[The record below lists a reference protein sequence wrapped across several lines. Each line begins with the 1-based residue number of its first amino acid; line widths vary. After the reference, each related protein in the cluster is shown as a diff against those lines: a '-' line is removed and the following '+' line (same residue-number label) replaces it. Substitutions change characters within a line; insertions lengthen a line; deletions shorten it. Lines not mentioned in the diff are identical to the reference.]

1 MVAADPF
8 GVAASQSF
16 DLIVTGD
23 AQAPHVSVD
32 LSQSPANLGSQVIV
46 FVSATDNVR
55 VVDLVLTVNGTP
67 LPVDSNGRATFHA
80 VQVGT
85 FDVTARAADVAGN
98 VGTATTTLLVI
109 DLNDVDAPNVA
120 ITSPINDAVL
130 MNMVDV
136 IGTANDDS
144 LLFYTLEVALLGNT
158 TFTEIARGTT
168 AVVNGVLGRFDPT
181 LLSNDTYALRLTAT
195 DTGGNT
201 ATMEQIVHVAGDLK
215 LGNFNLAFTDLTVP
229 VFGVPIT
236 VARTYDTLT
245 ATRSGDFGF
254 GWRLEFR
261 NMNLRTSVTPSHLE
275 EYGIFSPF
283 QAGSRVYVSLPG
295 GNRQAFT
302 FQPELASGFRG
313 GFLGIFEP
321 HFVPDPGVKSS
332 LTVTPADLRIS
343 ADGSVFDYGT
353 GIPYHPASGLFGGSY
368 LLTTK
373 DGIAFDIDG
382 QTGQLNALSDPN
394 DNTLTFSDA
403 GIVGPDGN
411 SIIFDAIRKVASA
424 VLSIQPASAFVT
436 STTPAAT

>member
-1 MVAADPF
+1 M
-8 GVAASQSF
+8 
-16 DLIVTGD
+16 
-23 AQAPHVSVD
+23 
-32 LSQSPANLGSQVIV
+32 
-46 FVSATDNVR
+46 
-55 VVDLVLTVNGTP
+55 
-67 LPVDSNGRATFHA
+67 
-80 VQVGT
+80 
-85 FDVTARAADVAGN
+85 
-98 VGTATTTLLVI
+98 
-109 DLNDVDAPNVA
+109 
-120 ITSPINDAVL
+120 
-130 MNMVDV
+130 
-136 IGTANDDS
+136 
-144 LLFYTLEVALLGNT
+144 
-158 TFTEIARGTT
+158 
-168 AVVNGVLGRFDPT
+168 
-181 LLSNDTYALRLTAT
+181 RLTAT
-195 DTGGNT
+195 DTGGNM

-275 EYGIFSPF
+275 EYGIFNPF

-353 GIPYHPASGLFGGSY
+353 GIPYHPASSLFGGSY

-373 DGIAFDIDG
+373 EGIAFDIDG
-382 QTGQLNALSDPN
+382 QTGQLNASDPN

-411 SIIFDAIRKVASA
+411 SIIFERNPQGRISGVVDPAGQRIRYQYDAGGDLIAVSDRTGNTTQFTYRSNPAHYLDKVIDPLGRTG
-424 VLSIQPASAFVT
+424 VPP
-436 STTPAAT
+436 STMPRAG